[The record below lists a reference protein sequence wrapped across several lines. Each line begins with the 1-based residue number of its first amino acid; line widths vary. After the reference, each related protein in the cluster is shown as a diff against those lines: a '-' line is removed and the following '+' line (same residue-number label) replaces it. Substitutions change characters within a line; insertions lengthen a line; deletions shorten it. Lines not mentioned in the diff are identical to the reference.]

1 MSNLSMG
8 ENILRRVLVISCEVL
23 LRAHLRSANIIA
35 LIGSGRVRVD
45 GLGDEIWQFL

>member
-1 MSNLSMG
+1 MPC
-8 ENILRRVLVISCEVL
+8 VVF

-35 LIGSGRVRVD
+35 MIGSGRDRVD